1 MAVPAGKAP
10 ILESVGAAIRLWR
23 AALPHVWGTAV
34 LGGALLAAV
43 QVAAIRFAGD
53 SVGGPF
59 MTLVVGGAI
68 GSFVY
73 ATLLHPPLEI
83 AEDGARRIGDGL
95 RVYASMAVI
104 GFFLT
109 LIFFVG
115 LMGAS
120 MILGAAFAPYA
131 AEFEAARNNEAETLA
146 LAERFAQEN
155 PALIALLALVF
166 AAAWLALTSR
176 LYLAAPA
183 TVADQRVRTFETW
196 NWTKDNMLRI
206 CAARLLLLVPAGIV
220 ASLLQA
226 AIGAALGIAPLDP
239 FAGARV
245 LQADPTRYLLYFI
258 PAQIISLLLY
268 RGLEAGLSAY
278 LYKGL
283 KPR

>member
-1 MAVPAGKAP
+1 
-10 ILESVGAAIRLWR
+10 
-23 AALPHVWGTAV
+23 
-34 LGGALLAAV
+34 
-43 QVAAIRFAGD
+43 
-53 SVGGPF
+53 
-59 MTLVVGGAI
+59 
-68 GSFVY
+68 
-73 ATLLHPPLEI
+73 
-83 AEDGARRIGDGL
+83 
-95 RVYASMAVI
+95 MAVI